1 MKRCHF
7 VKRLAFAAAALLL
20 AVAAAPIVRADE
32 IDDAVAM
39 FTADDGLTAAEK
51 IPALKAPIERISS
64 RASSSSHAGGSSRKG
79 VRRTPSPP
87 STSPPRGASPW
98 TFAQSV
104 PLR

>member
-39 FTADDGLTAAEK
+39 FTADDGLTAADADE
-51 IPALKAPIERISS
+51 AQR
-64 RASSSSHAGGSSRKG
+64 RAARPHRGDDHARA
-79 VRRTPSPP
+79 T
-87 STSPPRGASPW
+87 
-98 TFAQSV
+98 
-104 PLR
+104 L